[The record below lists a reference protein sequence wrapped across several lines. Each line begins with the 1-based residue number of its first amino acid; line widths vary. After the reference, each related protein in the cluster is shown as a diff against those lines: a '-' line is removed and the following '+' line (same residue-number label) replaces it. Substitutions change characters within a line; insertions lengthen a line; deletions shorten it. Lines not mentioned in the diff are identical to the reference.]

1 MLIIIILMSIFIICC
16 AVFLF
21 AYSGFRKW
29 RREHIRS
36 LSVNLDRNYS
46 SLSLGDYAIVPKQG
60 GDICYANYFRNLHTD
75 RLIMERYFSLLKKGG
90 AVRLYIDTGD
100 KAYFSNKKIAPYDCQ
115 YLHPVTLYEENVSPS
130 AISSKKRLIL
140 NTLRFITTG
149 FGKRKKHL
157 QFVKADGCV
166 PEILESNDDFIKMQQ
181 LCSKKQLA
189 LEIYCCR

>member
-75 RLIMERYFSLLKKGG
+75 RLIMERYFSLLKK
-90 AVRLYIDTGD
+90 AAQSVCISIRATRR
-100 KAYFSNKKIAPYDCQ
+100 
-115 YLHPVTLYEENVSPS
+115 TS
-130 AISSKKRLIL
+130 ATKR
-140 NTLRFITTG
+140 
-149 FGKRKKHL
+149 
-157 QFVKADGCV
+157 
-166 PEILESNDDFIKMQQ
+166 
-181 LCSKKQLA
+181 
-189 LEIYCCR
+189 